1 MRPHC
6 LCLLYAVGHRERRS
20 PGRGPRLPVDP
31 PGLPRRQHSVP
42 DSLTNWCPARDTAG
56 GRGTCCPVNWGGI
69 VASGRSPQTGPR
81 VKAVPGGSG
90 GVGGIL
96 GTRRAC
102 CPWPSLG
109 LPTPTPSPSPDPDP
123 GSSFAL
129 DSSNLEAHGAEAS
142 LCERQSQAITTRIN
156 SKLPWRGH
164 PLPLCRP
171 YVLVIL
177 FTLNT
182 M

>member
-1 MRPHC
+1 MHPHC

-129 DSSNLEAHGAEAS
+129 DSSNLEAHGAEPAFV
-142 LCERQSQAITTRIN
+142 
-156 SKLPWRGH
+156 RGRVK
-164 PLPLCRP
+164 PLPQESIPSCPGGATPFP
-171 YVLVIL
+171 YAVPT
-177 FTLNT
+177 FW
-182 M
+182 